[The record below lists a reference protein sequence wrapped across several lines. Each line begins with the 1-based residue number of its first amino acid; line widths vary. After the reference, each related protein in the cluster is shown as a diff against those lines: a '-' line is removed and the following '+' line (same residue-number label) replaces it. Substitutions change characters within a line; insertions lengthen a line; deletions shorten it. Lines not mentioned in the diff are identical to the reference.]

1 MLLLILCSFCKVIGF
16 LDIEALALEGCHH
29 PNLDLRLNSL
39 PSSATSSPAYIS
51 LALLV
56 RAAAFLIS
64 SAVLIDY

>member
-1 MLLLILCSFCKVIGF
+1 MGVGKRRRQERRRKWRSASVVIGF

-51 LALLV
+51 LALL
-56 RAAAFLIS
+56 FEIS
-64 SAVLIDY
+64 Q